1 MPQRPRAGTKKAH
14 PKAASLKKVVTLLA
28 ATLLAEPLLA
38 AEPWRRECVV
48 LDELGGGT
56 PYISDAAECAVAS
69 SPASTFKLPHG
80 LIALE
85 TGVITD
91 PLALVPW
98 DGTRHSFETWN
109 RDHSLDSAIKN
120 SVVWFFQRTAK
131 QIGRDRM
138 LAWLQHLDYAADTF
152 EGEVTM
158 FWLNGDLAVSPLE
171 EVRFLKRMLR
181 YELPIERRHVE
192 AVKAAFLMPPGKIT
206 NAAGSHDFILAA
218 REPLVVRAKT
228 GNYPNGDEKV
238 SWLVG
243 ELELQGRTFVFASRV
258 RSSEAL
264 PSTAGAELARK
275 VLVEKVLP

>member
-14 PKAASLKKVVTLLA
+14 LAAALKNALALLA
-28 ATLLAEPLLA
+28 ATFLAEPLLA

-48 LDELGGGT
+48 LEELGGGA

-69 SPASTFKLPHG
+69 SPASTFKLPHA

-85 TGVITD
+85 TGVVAD
-91 PLALVPW
+91 PLAPVPW
-98 DGTRHSFETWN
+98 DGTRHSFVAWN
-109 RDHSLDSAIKN
+109 RNHSLDSAIKN
-120 SVVWFFQRTAK
+120 SVVWFFQQTAK

-138 LAWLQHLDYAADTF
+138 LAWLQRLDYAADSF
-152 EGEVTM
+152 EGELTM

-171 EVRFLKRMLR
+171 EVHFLRRMLR

-206 NAAGSHDFILAA
+206 NAAGSHDFALAGSEA
-218 REPLVVRAKT
+218 VVVRAKT
-228 GNYPNGDEKV
+228 GNSTIGDEKI

-243 ELELQGRTFVFASRV
+243 EFERQGRTFVFASRV
-258 RSSEAL
+258 RSSESL
-264 PSTAGAELARK
+264 PSTAGAELAQK
-275 VLVEKVLP
+275 TLEKVLP